1 MATGDTPAQY
11 TGQVERDPDPGGW
24 LWAVPHRGG
33 RVVYAEP
40 VRSLRRGR
48 RRVTDLPLAATDA
61 SLARHPSRPSGT
73 DRHAI
78 AAAAARADP
87 TAVTIAQDQSFMPVT
102 PSPRRRR
109 SAGGVSQPIRDGG
122 ARRGDPR

>member
-1 MATGDTPAQY
+1 MATGDTPTQY

-61 SLARHPSRPSGT
+61 SLARHPS
-73 DRHAI
+73 H
-78 AAAAARADP
+78 
-87 TAVTIAQDQSFMPVT
+87 
-102 PSPRRRR
+102 RR
-109 SAGGVSQPIRDGG
+109 SLLRRVDTDGG
-122 ARRGDPR
+122 QPPDAYTPVGHRPPRHRGRRGLR